1 MNIKKIKKEIKK
13 LKKVQEWNHSYDF
26 GQGISTIE
34 LKNES
39 IGSNLSKW
47 ERIKPILS
55 KKIKKSSK
63 VLDIGCSD
71 GFFSIQTA
79 KYAKHVTG
87 IDWDKSRI
95 EKAKFASKVL
105 KIKNVKFVSQDL
117 YYFLE
122 KKIKFQMI
130 IALGLIHR
138 IPDIYGFCSAI
149 SKISD
154 NVLFEFKTLDTGE
167 AFCEYVG
174 NKKSTKF
181 YFAPSINFIIKI
193 MQDFDFKKSEVL
205 KDEKSNLNYKRTI
218 ILFSK

>member
-1 MNIKKIKKEIKK
+1 MTA
-13 LKKVQEWNHSYDF
+13 DF
-26 GQGISTIE
+26 LIDY
-34 LKNES
+34 L
-39 IGSNLSKW
+39 
-47 ERIKPILS
+47 PIIL
-55 KKIKKSSK
+55 
-63 VLDIGCSD
+63 
-71 GFFSIQTA
+71 
-79 KYAKHVTG
+79 
-87 IDWDKSRI
+87 
-95 EKAKFASKVL
+95 
-105 KIKNVKFVSQDL
+105 
-117 YYFLE
+117 FL
-122 KKIKFQMI
+122 I

-154 NVLFEFKTLDTGE
+154 NVLFEFTTLDTGE

-205 KDEKSNLNYKRTI
+205 KDEKSNVNYKRTI